1 MPANGHGIIMSEGIE
16 RNISLLSLRTE
27 KKDLAMVRQIVIVL
41 LNIIAITTAG
51 ILTGCSY
58 TGPSDHEK
66 GKTMPERTIEQVQE
80 EQTDDWMAIP
90 GVEGTAIGL
99 FEGKPCIKIF
109 TSLKPKELRDKIPS
123 TVEGYPVIIEETG
136 AFRALD

>member
-1 MPANGHGIIMSEGIE
+1 MA
-16 RNISLLSLRTE
+16 RW
-27 KKDLAMVRQIVIVL
+27 IVIVL
-41 LNIIAITTAG
+41 LNICTIIAAG
-51 ILTGCSY
+51 IFAGCSY
-58 TGPSDHEK
+58 SGPSGLEK
-66 GKTMPERTIEQVQE
+66 GESMPEQTIEQVLKDKTNQ
-80 EQTDDWMAIP
+80 WMAIP

-109 TSLKPKELRDKIPS
+109 TPRKPKEIRAKIPS